1 MSSFDAVNPK
11 KPTTLE
17 GRLAQII
24 RMLCSDREGDVIAA
38 IHAFVRT
45 LKAAGNNHIHALAD
59 RIEKSDANSE
69 ARASL
74 NAAEMQRIYDG
85 AYQKGF
91 TDGSEH
97 GRKSAIVAAPSIG
110 TFNIGINS
118 GVNGYS
124 WQQIAQH
131 CLANKHLFHGRDY
144 EFIESIAE
152 QLEYRPTPSPPQA
165 KWLKDLFMRKFNG
178 RID

>member
-1 MSSFDAVNPK
+1 MNKFDAIAPRVAA
-11 KPTTLE
+11 L
-17 GRLAQII
+17 I
-24 RMLCSDREGDVIAA
+24 RMLSSTAEGEVLNA
-38 IHAFVRT
+38 VRLLLQQLT
-45 LKAAGNNHIHALAD
+45 NTGLDIHALAE
-59 RIEKSDANSE
+59 RIEKGGGA
-69 ARASL
+69 ASVPQL
-74 NAAEMQRIYDG
+74 NAAQMQRIYDN

-91 TDGSEH
+91 ADGSEH
-97 GRKSAIVAAPSIG
+97 GRKNAIIAAPSIG
-110 TFNIGINS
+110 TFNIGA

-144 EFIESIAE
+144 EFIESVAE

-165 KWLKDLFMRKFNG
+165 KWLKDLFMRGFNG

>member
-1 MSSFDAVNPK
+1 MSKFDAVTPK
-11 KPTTLE
+11 KPTTFE
-17 GRLAQII
+17 ERLAQLI
-24 RMLCSDREGDVIAA
+24 RLLRSDLEGEVSAA
-38 IHAFVRT
+38 IHAFMLA
-45 LKAAGNNHIHALAD
+45 LKAAGTDTIHALAD
-59 RIEKSDANSE
+59 RIEKSGSA
-69 ARASL
+69 ASAPQL
-74 NAAEMQRIYDG
+74 NAAQMQRIYDN

-91 TDGSEH
+91 ADGSEH

-110 TFNIGINS
+110 TFNIGIS
-118 GVNGYS
+118 FGVNGHS

-165 KWLKDLFMRKFNG
+165 KWLKDLFMRRFNG

>member
-1 MSSFDAVNPK
+1 MSDTVTPK

-17 GRLAQII
+17 GRLAQLI
-24 RMLCSDREGDVIAA
+24 RMLCSDREGDVIAT
-38 IHAFVRT
+38 IHAFART
-45 LKAAGNNHIHALAD
+45 VKAAGTNNIHALAD
-59 RIEKSDANSE
+59 RVEKNSTDS
-69 ARASL
+69 APL
-74 NAAEMQRIYDG
+74 NAAQMQKIYDN

-91 TDGSEH
+91 SDGSEH
-97 GRKSAIVAAPSIG
+97 GRKSAIVAAPSRG
-110 TFNIGINS
+110 TFSLGVDS

-144 EFIESIAE
+144 EFVESIAE

-165 KWLKDLFMRKFNG
+165 KWLKDLFMRRFNG

>member
-1 MSSFDAVNPK
+1 MSKFDAIAPK
-11 KPTTLE
+11 AAALV
-17 GRLAQII
+17 
-24 RMLCSDREGDVIAA
+24 RMLTCTTEGEVLNAVRLLLQYLASAGLD
-38 IHAFVRT
+38 IHW
-45 LKAAGNNHIHALAD
+45 LAE
-59 RIEKSDANSE
+59 RIEKGGSA
-69 ARASL
+69 ASTPQL
-74 NAAEMQRIYDG
+74 NATQMQRIYDN

-91 TDGSEH
+91 ADGSEH
-97 GRKSAIVAAPSIG
+97 GRKSAIVAAPSMG

-165 KWLKDLFMRKFNG
+165 KWLKDLFIRRFNG
-178 RID
+178 RIV